1 MYLTVIALNLAGF
14 GLVVVSDLSV
24 SVHLWCHDR
33 RLLVAIGR
41 GVGGEENL
49 DSDDRRC
56 HAGERCCRA
65 PGAIPRPKP
74 VVTAPRGALCEKQ
87 TGPLYW
93 ADGGEVLMVRPRG
106 CGGRRR

>member
-1 MYLTVIALNLAGF
+1 VT
-14 GLVVVSDLSV
+14 
-24 SVHLWCHDR
+24 
-33 RLLVAIGR
+33 IGR
-41 GVGGEENL
+41 GVGGEESPN
-49 DSDDRRC
+49 SDDRRC